1 MKLTDWLAAGGLS
14 PEKFAKE
21 IGVTG
26 EAVRRYR
33 TGARMPGPEIAQKIY
48 LATQGEVT
56 VQDLHEQC
64 LSFLAAR
71 SPDLFQS

>member
-1 MKLTDWLAAGGLS
+1 MKLGDWLAAGGLS

-21 IGVTG
+21 IGVSG

-33 TGARMPGPEIAQKIY
+33 VGARMPGPEIAQRIY
-48 LATQGEVT
+48 LATRGEVT

-64 LSFLAAR
+64 LAFLSA
-71 SPDLFQS
+71 PINTNGE